1 MSPKGKTSM
10 ISVQGVSVA
19 IMSANQN
26 DYISLTDMAKA
37 RTDSARAAD
46 VIKNWLRARST
57 LEFLGTWELMYN
69 PNFKVVEFDH
79 FKSEAGLH
87 TFTLS
92 AKEWI
97 EKTRAIGIYVQ
108 AGRYGGTYAH
118 KDIAFEFG
126 SAISPVFK
134 LYLLKE
140 YQRLK
145 EDETDRLQLEWDA
158 KRFLSKNN
166 YMIHTDAVKNYVL
179 PQSGYAKNIEWLAY
193 ADEADLLNVALFGC
207 TAKAWRDANPELSQK
222 GNIRDHASIVE
233 LTILSNLETHN
244 AELIKNGI
252 SKTERFETLRQIA
265 QYQLQVLTEAER
277 IKKLPEG
284 GTP

>member
-1 MSPKGKTSM
+1 MSRKTSS
-10 ISVQGVSVA
+10 ILVQDVPVTV
-19 IMSANQN
+19 MSIDQR

-37 RTDSARAAD
+37 RTDAGRAAD

-57 LEFLGTWELMYN
+57 LEFLGTWEIMYN
-69 PNFKVVEFDH
+69 PDFKVVEFDH

-87 TFTLS
+87 TFTMS

-97 EKTRAIGIYVQ
+97 ESTHAIGMYVQ

-126 SAISPVFK
+126 SAISPIFK

-145 EDETDRLQLEWDA
+145 DEENDRLKLEWDA

-166 YMIHTDAVKNYVL
+166 YLIHTDAIKNYVL
-179 PQSGYAKNIEWLAY
+179 PRSNHSKSTEWLVY

-207 TAKAWRDANPELSQK
+207 TAKEWRDANPVLAAKQ
-222 GNIRDHASIVE
+222 NIRDFASIAQ
-233 LTILSNLETHN
+233 LTVRSNLETHN
-244 AELIKNGI
+244 AEMIKQGI
-252 SKTERFETLRQIA
+252 DKAERFDRLKQIA
-265 QYQLQVLTEAER
+265 EYQLRVLTEAEA
-277 IKKLPEG
+277 IQKLPKGNDNE
-284 GTP
+284 

>member
-1 MSPKGKTSM
+1 MSRKTSS
-10 ISVQGVSVA
+10 ILVQDVPVTV
-19 IMSANQN
+19 MSIDQR

-37 RTDSARAAD
+37 RTDAGRAAD

-57 LEFLGTWELMYN
+57 LEFLGTWEIMYN
-69 PNFKVVEFDH
+69 PDFKVVEFDH

-87 TFTLS
+87 TFTMS

-97 EKTRAIGIYVQ
+97 ESTHAIGMYVQ

-126 SAISPVFK
+126 SAISPIFK

-145 EDETDRLQLEWDA
+145 DEENDRLKLEWDA

-166 YMIHTDAVKNYVL
+166 YLIHTDAIKNYVL
-179 PQSGYAKNIEWLAY
+179 PQSNHSKSTEWLVY

-207 TAKAWRDANPELSQK
+207 TAKEWRDANPVLAAKQ
-222 GNIRDHASIVE
+222 NIRDFASIAQ
-233 LTILSNLETHN
+233 LTVLSNLETHN
-244 AELIKNGI
+244 AEMIKQGI
-252 SKTERFETLRQIA
+252 DKAERFDRLKQIA
-265 QYQLQVLTEAER
+265 EYQLRVLTEAEA
-277 IKKLPEG
+277 IQKLPKGNDNE
-284 GTP
+284 